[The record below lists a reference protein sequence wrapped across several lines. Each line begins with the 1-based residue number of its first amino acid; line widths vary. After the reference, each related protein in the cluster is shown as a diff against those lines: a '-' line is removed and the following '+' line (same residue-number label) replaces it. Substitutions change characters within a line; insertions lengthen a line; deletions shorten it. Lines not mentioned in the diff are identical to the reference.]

1 MWTADAQA
9 HTHSQGESEEIVQSE
24 TKTQPSQHPLCFS
37 PLPSHYR
44 PAVLPLFLPPSLSSC
59 SSLLLCFLISLHTC
73 CLWHTCF
80 PWEGSLSEGLELS
93 VGGAEGMTDWAYF
106 IADLP
111 VAPGWA
117 SKMVQIHPHGK
128 KNLVKTD
135 VFVIKTDTRVS
146 FYWVIGESCWNKS
159 MARLETGNPD

>member
-44 PAVLPLFLPPSLSSC
+44 PAALPLFLPPSLFSC

-128 KNLVKTD
+128 KTWWKQMCSWSKLTPEFLFTELLVSH
-135 VFVIKTDTRVS
+135 V
-146 FYWVIGESCWNKS
+146 
-159 MARLETGNPD
+159 ETNQWLG